1 MGRGSAGIVKLCG
14 GAVAGDGTVIVSVS
28 ADVDGEMKKIQP
40 RSLNRARL
48 KWLQLI

>member
-1 MGRGSAGIVKLCG
+1 MGRRSAGNLKLSS

-40 RSLNRARL
+40 RSLNTARL
-48 KWLQLI
+48 KWLQLM